1 MRRRAA
7 TTNVGPVI
15 PEVWSIF
22 LHFPNASWRILNL
35 RCEFG
40 YCINCDKEIA
50 PKDESGKRRTGAE
63 YTEVMI
69 PWTNGS
75 RMQMACCVACSKGP
89 IWKADKMEMTK
100 AVWAAWDKEGGTY
113 DKEIVIAA

>member
-1 MRRRAA
+1 
-7 TTNVGPVI
+7 
-15 PEVWSIF
+15 
-22 LHFPNASWRILNL
+22 
-35 RCEFG
+35 
-40 YCINCDKEIA
+40 
-50 PKDESGKRRTGAE
+50 
-63 YTEVMI
+63 MI